1 MSVTAG
7 QVRSINCTQCGAP
20 LTLHGGHRVESLT
33 CGFCGS
39 VLDAH
44 EDFKVVQTYANL
56 NRPSS
61 PLSLGMS
68 GKLKNVEFTII
79 GVLEYRDAWHD
90 RWLEYAIYSPTHG
103 YAWLEDENGHFLF
116 SRRVRTVPDTPI
128 VGRVKS
134 RFEAGGREFTVFSR
148 YRAVITFIEGE
159 LPFMAAIGDAVEFI
173 DAIDPPFVYTV
184 EQTQT
189 EQEYVL
195 GEYLDAA
202 EVYQSFGIE
211 GKPDRRDFMHP
222 AQPYS
227 PSSWVSGLSKAGMVF
242 APIAVLLLLH
252 SLFFGS
258 GRLVVSADLRPLNVK
273 NSVAVAERNFS
284 VESAQG
290 LVKLSFRVPKQK
302 AWASFDVRVLQG
314 GKTVY
319 SLDKQLQASGAT
331 TSTRTYW
338 SRAGTEVETYFTL
351 PKAGQY
357 TLSVVAKSTKKLAR
371 TAGRLHVE
379 LREGLQVSRYYFFL
393 LCLTLLSLM
402 IGPLQRLRFE
412 ARRWEDEDDG

>member
-1 MSVTAG
+1 MSATAG

-103 YAWLEDENGHFLF
+103 YAWLEYEHGHFLF

-159 LPFMAAIGDAVEFI
+159 LPFMAAIGDAVDFI

-202 EVYQSFGIE
+202 EVYQSFSIE

-290 LVKLSFRVPKQK
+290 LLKLSFRVPKQK

-314 GKTVY
+314 VKPSIPST
-319 SLDKQLQASGAT
+319 SSSRPAAPPPAPEPIGAERGPKLKPT
-331 TSTRTYW
+331 SRCPKRGSTRYPSSP
-338 SRAGTEVETYFTL
+338 SR
-351 PKAGQY
+351 PKSSPERPGD
-357 TLSVVAKSTKKLAR
+357 ST
-371 TAGRLHVE
+371 
-379 LREGLQVSRYYFFL
+379 
-393 LCLTLLSLM
+393 
-402 IGPLQRLRFE
+402 
-412 ARRWEDEDDG
+412 

>member
-1 MSVTAG
+1 MSATAG

-103 YAWLEDENGHFLF
+103 YAWLEYEHGHFLF

-159 LPFMAAIGDAVEFI
+159 LPFMAAIGDAVDFI

-202 EVYQSFGIE
+202 ELYQSSALRTSLTGVTSCI
-211 GKPDRRDFMHP
+211 PHNLIRQAP
-222 AQPYS
+222 
-227 PSSWVSGLSKAGMVF
+227 GLAD
-242 APIAVLLLLH
+242 
-252 SLFFGS
+252 
-258 GRLVVSADLRPLNVK
+258 SAKRAWSLRPL
-273 NSVAVAERNFS
+273 RCFCFCIPCFW
-284 VESAQG
+284 
-290 LVKLSFRVPKQK
+290 FRQ
-302 AWASFDVRVLQG
+302 AGCLRRLASR
-314 GKTVY
+314 
-319 SLDKQLQASGAT
+319 
-331 TSTRTYW
+331 
-338 SRAGTEVETYFTL
+338 
-351 PKAGQY
+351 
-357 TLSVVAKSTKKLAR
+357 
-371 TAGRLHVE
+371 
-379 LREGLQVSRYYFFL
+379 
-393 LCLTLLSLM
+393 
-402 IGPLQRLRFE
+402 QRQE
-412 ARRWEDEDDG
+412 QRRHR